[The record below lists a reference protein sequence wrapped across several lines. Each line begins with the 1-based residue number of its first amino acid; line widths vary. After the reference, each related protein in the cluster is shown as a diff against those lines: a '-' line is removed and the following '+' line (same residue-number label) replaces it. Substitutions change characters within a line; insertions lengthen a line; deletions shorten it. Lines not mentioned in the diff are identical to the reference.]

1 MPCKT
6 ISNPLPA
13 GKQGG
18 EQPHDKMSSDPR
30 GVRRPTI
37 YLKDLPW
44 TDLRTIQEELT
55 EEERRA
61 VNRLPAGLTIKGQ
74 VIDYPLFREDGDT
87 YATRAFWLF
96 DRGVL

>member
-1 MPCKT
+1 MHER

-18 EQPHDKMSSDPR
+18 ERHPDELSSDPR
-30 GVRRPTI
+30 GESGPTI

-44 TDLRTIQEELT
+44 TDLRTIQGHLT

-61 VNRLPAGLTIKGQ
+61 VNRLPAGLTIAGTL
-74 VIDYPLFREDGDT
+74 VTYALYREDPDFF
-87 YATRAFWLF
+87 ASRAFWLF